1 MSGSTQNPGANRPSA
16 NPPSANP
23 PSANPASPAAASGSA
38 PNGHA
43 QANPAPT
50 NTAPN
55 GTAPTNTA
63 TRSAVQTPDFS
74 KHSIVTRNVDLW
86 YGNFQALKQVSVQIR
101 QGIITGLI
109 GTSGC
114 GKTTLLRSF
123 NRINERYGN
132 VTTNGEITVLGKN
145 IYDDDVSLSELRKTV
160 GMVFQRPNP
169 LPISV
174 YENVTFGL
182 RVHSRRGDLSASQ
195 RDEMVESALREV
207 HLWDAVK
214 DRLGKRATT
223 LTLEQQQKLCI
234 ARLLPLKPR
243 VILMDEPCSAL
254 DAEGIEK
261 VEELISSLR
270 DRYTVVIVT
279 HNMAQARRATDE
291 CIYMLLGEIIEHAD
305 TAKLFLNPQR
315 KETEMYIEG
324 RYG

>member
-43 QANPAPT
+43 QANPAPP
-50 NTAPN
+50 NSAPN

-109 GTSGC
+109 GPSGC

-132 VTTNGEITVLGKN
+132 VTTNG
-145 IYDDDVSLSELRKTV
+145 
-160 GMVFQRPNP
+160 
-169 LPISV
+169 
-174 YENVTFGL
+174 
-182 RVHSRRGDLSASQ
+182 
-195 RDEMVESALREV
+195 
-207 HLWDAVK
+207 
-214 DRLGKRATT
+214 
-223 LTLEQQQKLCI
+223 
-234 ARLLPLKPR
+234 
-243 VILMDEPCSAL
+243 
-254 DAEGIEK
+254 
-261 VEELISSLR
+261 
-270 DRYTVVIVT
+270 
-279 HNMAQARRATDE
+279 
-291 CIYMLLGEIIEHAD
+291 
-305 TAKLFLNPQR
+305 
-315 KETEMYIEG
+315 
-324 RYG
+324 